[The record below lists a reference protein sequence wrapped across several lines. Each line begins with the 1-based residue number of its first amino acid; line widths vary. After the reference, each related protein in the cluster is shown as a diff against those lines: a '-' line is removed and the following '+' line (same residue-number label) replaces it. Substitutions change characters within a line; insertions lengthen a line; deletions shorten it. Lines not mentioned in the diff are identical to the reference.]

1 MPDKSTA
8 DTQSSASSFSISDR
22 TSDLWENSPAAQSL
36 KRLQE
41 NSRVKYIVLAVP
53 ADACPACQG
62 LAGTYP
68 KDKVPRLPIELC
80 SHSLGCRSNYMPYL
94 DEIYP

>member
-1 MPDKSTA
+1 MNTDSFRQTDRSDA
-8 DTQSSASSFSISDR
+8 EWEDSA
-22 TSDLWENSPAAQSL
+22 AAKALQ
-36 KRLQE
+36 RLRE
-41 NSRVKYIVLAVP
+41 NSRVKYIVVNVP

-68 KDKVPRLPIELC
+68 KDQVPRLPVGLC
-80 SHSLGCRSNYMPYL
+80 SHPLGCRAFYAPYL